1 MEQTTA
7 TMGKYE
13 TIIILDPAQGEE
25 GLAALLERFR
35 NLIKEHG
42 TIENEEDWGKRALAY
57 EIDDC
62 TEGHYTLIH
71 FEAPKD
77 FPAELERVYGITDG
91 VLRTLVVSRDPSREK
106 K

>member
-1 MEQTTA
+1 MEQTNV
-7 TMGKYE
+7 MGKYE

-25 GLAALLERFR
+25 GLNALLERFTG
-35 NLIKEHG
+35 LISEHG
-42 TIENEEDWGKRALAY
+42 TIENVESWGKRALAY

-71 FEAPKD
+71 FEAPKE
-77 FPAELERVYGITDG
+77 FPKELERVYGITEG
-91 VLRTLVVSRDPSREK
+91 VLRTLVVSRDVSKEK